1 MSSLMDTGQPQMP
14 VSAIP
19 MLVPIQEEVDED
31 EVLEVDEDEVP
42 EVDEDKLRDEDEDND
57 IALLMQTIPDFKI
70 PDNILLLIYTLGRY
84 NPVHKGHMASIMTAI
99 KLAKKNKG
107 KALILL
113 GNGAAGAKRDNP
125 LSFDLKQRIIMKHI
139 DRRYNDSY
147 ELIEKTSPVSD
158 VKSFISKSA
167 MMDKDKRTPYIV
179 HLTAKKEA
187 KPDEKPDE
195 EKLKFINE
203 YLKKAGYTT
212 YSLAI
217 TPTKI
222 EGKDMSATSVR
233 KFANEKDFKEFAV
246 KYGKFYGEMTK
257 EVYYAIR
264 SANLEDIKPVSKH
277 KGYTPYSGNRTS
289 AKFKT
294 PTHNDGTRKGGK
306 RKSGTHKN
314 KNKRKGITKKR
325 KPYKSISK

>member
-1 MSSLMDTGQPQMP
+1 
-14 VSAIP
+14 
-19 MLVPIQEEVDED
+19 
-31 EVLEVDEDEVP
+31 
-42 EVDEDKLRDEDEDND
+42 
-57 IALLMQTIPDFKI
+57 
-70 PDNILLLIYTLGRY
+70 
-84 NPVHKGHMASIMTAI
+84 MTAI

-125 LSFDLKQRIIMKHI
+125 LSFDLKQRIIKKHI
-139 DRRYNDSY
+139 DPRYDNSY
-147 ELIEKTSPVSD
+147 ELIEKKSPVSD
-158 VKSFISKSA
+158 VKSFISNSA
-167 MMDKDKRTPYIV
+167 IMDKDRRTPYIV

-187 KPDEKPDE
+187 KPGEQPDE
-195 EKLKFINE
+195 EKLKFIND

-217 TPTKI
+217 SPTKL

-264 SANLEDIKPVSKH
+264 SANLEDIKPVSKKQ
-277 KGYTPYSGNRTS
+277 KGDTPYSGNSSS
-289 AKFKT
+289 AKFKP
-294 PTHNDGTRKGGK
+294 PTIGVGTRKFGTRKGGK
-306 RKSGTHKN
+306 RKSGTRN
-314 KNKRKGITKKR
+314 KKHKRKGITKKR

>member
-31 EVLEVDEDEVP
+31 EVQDEDEVP

-70 PDNILLLIYTLGRY
+70 LDNILLLIYTLGRY

-125 LSFDLKQRIIMKHI
+125 LSFDLKQRIIKKHI

-167 MMDKDKRTPYIV
+167 MMDKDRRTPFIV

-195 EKLKFINE
+195 EKLKFIND
-203 YLKKAGYTT
+203 YLKKAGYAT

-264 SANLEDIKPVSKH
+264 SANLEDIKPVSKQ
-277 KGYTPYSGNRTS
+277 KGDTPYSGNRTS

-294 PTHNDGTRKGGK
+294 TTHNGGTRKGITRK
-306 RKSGTHKN
+306 RKNKCKN